1 MPNALDP
8 QKALAQSV
16 QSALTNFAAEEDMH
30 QTKISLTIQLVLV
43 AAALAIGLPTLAQ
56 TTGAP
61 AMAAEN
67 RDAGFV
73 QQAGQGGLAEVE
85 LSQLALVSA
94 ASPAVKNFAQQ
105 MVDAHTA
112 NNKELTLIA
121 AKENLRTPTDIDAEH
136 VRLKAQLATKQGAD
150 FDRAYVDAMRSDHK
164 KMAALLEQAQGNATS
179 QDIKTFAQ
187 KTLPVVKHHLQMA
200 DALASN

>member
-16 QSALTNFAAEEDMH
+16 QSVLKNFAAEEDMH

-112 NNKELTLIA
+112 NNKELTLVA

>member
-1 MPNALDP
+1 
-8 QKALAQSV
+8 
-16 QSALTNFAAEEDMH
+16 MH

-112 NNKELTLIA
+112 NNKELTLVA

>member
-16 QSALTNFAAEEDMH
+16 QSVLTNFAAEEDMH

-112 NNKELTLIA
+112 NNKELTLVA